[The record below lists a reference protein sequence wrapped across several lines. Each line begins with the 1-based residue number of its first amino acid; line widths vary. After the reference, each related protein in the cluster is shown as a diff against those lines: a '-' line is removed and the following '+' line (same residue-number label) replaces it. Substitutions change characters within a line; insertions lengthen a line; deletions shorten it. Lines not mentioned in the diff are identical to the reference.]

1 MSVPTAEAIQ
11 RYRRFVWSI
20 VAFTVLVILSGD
32 LVQATESGAGCGESW
47 PRCDGSLIPAIG
59 DAHTAVEFSH
69 RVVTTV
75 LSIAF
80 IVMVIGARQ
89 LFGRGHLVW
98 RTALWA
104 TGILILEI
112 MLGAAL
118 VLFGWVEE
126 DASWGRVVADG
137 LHVINTFMLV
147 GSVAL
152 VAHFAGGHPGFGIN
166 PTAKRDR
173 YLIAAVAIL
182 VTIAVSGTLNS
193 LADTLYFSDAVDV
206 DETPIAAL
214 LVSIRGIHPAIAIG
228 GGVIIFYLVHLA
240 AAHAT
245 GAAEKLTFAIQGVI
259 ALQFLVGILNI
270 VLLTPLETQIIH
282 LTLADALWLLL
293 LIFSARTLAT
303 PPHAAPRPAE
313 AVTTTA

>member
-1 MSVPTAEAIQ
+1 MPPTTDAIR
-11 RYRRFVWSI
+11 RYRLFVWAI
-20 VAFTVLVILSGD
+20 VAFTVVVILSGD

-59 DAHTAVEFSH
+59 DARTAVEFTH
-69 RVVTTV
+69 RIVTTV

-80 IVMVIGARQ
+80 IVMVVAART

-118 VLFGWVEE
+118 VLFGWVED

-137 LHVINTFMLV
+137 FHVINTFMLL
-147 GSVAL
+147 GAVAL
-152 VAHFAGGHPGFGIN
+152 VAHFAAGHPGFRIK
-166 PTAKRDR
+166 PTAPRDR
-173 YLIAAVAIL
+173 YLVLAIVIL
-182 VTIAVSGTLNS
+182 ITITVTGTLNS
-193 LADTLYFSDAVDV
+193 LADTLYFSDDVNV

-214 LVSIRGIHPAIAIG
+214 LVTIRGIHPAVAIG
-228 GGVIIFYLVHLA
+228 GGAAIFYLVHLA
-240 AAHAT
+240 TAGASGAT
-245 GAAEKLTFAIQGVI
+245 VKLALAIQGVI
-259 ALQFLVGILNI
+259 ALQFLVGIFNI
-270 VLLTPLETQIIH
+270 VLLTPLETQIVH

-293 LIFSARTLAT
+293 LILSAHTLAT
-303 PPHAAPRPAE
+303 PTQAQLHSIEEISP
-313 AVTTTA
+313 TS